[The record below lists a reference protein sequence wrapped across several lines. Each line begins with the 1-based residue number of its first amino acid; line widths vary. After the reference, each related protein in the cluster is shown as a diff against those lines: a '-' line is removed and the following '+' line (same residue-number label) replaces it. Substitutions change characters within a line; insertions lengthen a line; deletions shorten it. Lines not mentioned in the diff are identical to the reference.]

1 MAQGGKIDVLADIF
15 KKINIPDDR
24 KDFVKSVVGET
35 TITSSQI
42 ENNKGEKSIYKV
54 NDDFRT
60 DTSGKLFSLTEEYLN
75 SKTVSDDSIKRT
87 FFAQ

>member
-1 MAQGGKIDVLADIF
+1 MLSDIF
-15 KKINIPDDR
+15 KKINIPNDR

-54 NDDFRT
+54 NDDFRS
-60 DTSGKLFSLTEEYLN
+60 DASDKLFSIVNEYIN
-75 SKTVSDDSIKRT
+75 SKTISTDSLNRSIFT
-87 FFAQ
+87 